1 MKARTNFEKGKI
13 IVKFFLGVD
22 VFWRNMVHHWRDP
35 SGLAQLSK
43 CKFSTSCKA
52 KIVAVLRASSMQP
65 LHSDANWQRQAR
77 SVCSRGD
84 AGVTLDIVN
93 HTAEATSRSL
103 SWVLCRAPA
112 ENQLREDVVE
122 LVAPPPRGSTT
133 PEHCPRHLDA
143 ILFRRQELFERT
155 GVDASAEGKA
165 FHKWQVAFV
174 WMIHFGCA
182 IPPPMARLG
191 IRPRWS
197 GSVGTGQ
204 GIRGLGHSVAATSR
218 FQQGRRPLS
227 GRCRADK

>member
-43 CKFSTSCKA
+43 CKFSTSCNA

-122 LVAPPPRGSTT
+122 LVAPPPGGPPHQNIARAIWT
-133 PEHCPRHLDA
+133 PSCSDA
-143 ILFRRQELFERT
+143 KSCSQELVLTLPQR
-155 GVDASAEGKA
+155 GKPSTS
-165 FHKWQVAFV
+165 
-174 WMIHFGCA
+174 G
-182 IPPPMARLG
+182 
-191 IRPRWS
+191 RW
-197 GSVGTGQ
+197 
-204 GIRGLGHSVAATSR
+204 R
-218 FQQGRRPLS
+218 LS
-227 GRCRADK
+227 G